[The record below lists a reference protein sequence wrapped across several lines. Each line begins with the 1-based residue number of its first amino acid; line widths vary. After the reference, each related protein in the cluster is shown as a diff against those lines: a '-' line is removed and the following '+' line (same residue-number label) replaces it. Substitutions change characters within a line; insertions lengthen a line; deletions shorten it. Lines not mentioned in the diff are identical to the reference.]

1 MAKIGQES
9 THAGMHRRGVLRGAA
24 MLAAAAADAAAGLLT
39 GGRIVTTAQAQSG
52 KKTYV
57 LVHGAWHGGWCW
69 KRVTPL
75 LRAAGHEVYTPT
87 LTGLG
92 ERAHLG
98 GMDTNL
104 DVHIQDV
111 LMTIQAE
118 ELSDIILVGHS
129 YAGMVVTGV
138 ADRIPSLLKHLV
150 YLDAFVPE
158 NGKSLVDYVPP
169 ESQAGFIKVGRETG
183 YVTSLPMHLL
193 GVTNPEDMAWVS
205 RRLVKQSF
213 QTFSQPVRLFNV
225 GEPRFP
231 RTFIYCSNPPA
242 GSLDQV
248 ANVIKNNPKWTF
260 HEMKT
265 GHDAMITDPEGLTK
279 ILLGVA

>member
-1 MAKIGQES
+1 MAGG
-9 THAGMHRRGVLRGAA
+9 TVAGAGSGSRR
-24 MLAAAAADAAAGLLT
+24 
-39 GGRIVTTAQAQSG
+39 
-52 KKTYV
+52 
-57 LVHGAWHGGWCW
+57 C
-69 KRVTPL
+69 
-75 LRAAGHEVYTPT
+75 
-87 LTGLG
+87 
-92 ERAHLG
+92 

-138 ADRIPSLLKHLV
+138 ADRIPSLIKHLV

-158 NGKSLVDYVPP
+158 NGKSLLDYEAP
-169 ESQAGFIKVGRETG
+169 ERQAGLIKVGRETG

-193 GVTNPEDMAWVS
+193 GVTNPEDVAWVS

-225 GEPRFP
+225 GEPKFP
-231 RTFIYCSNPPA
+231 RTYIYCSHPPT
-242 GSLDQV
+242 GSFDQF
-248 ANVIKNNPKWTF
+248 ANAIKNNPQWTF

-265 GHDAMITDPEGLTK
+265 GHDAMITDPAGLTK
-279 ILLGVA
+279 ILLGVP